1 MYDIAPTDELL
12 MKPPWYE
19 GEFECSVGAWT
30 VETRGGGESAKG
42 KDGKGSSHGGTF
54 GVLTANWGGKWT
66 DDDLHA
72 HMQRDLKS
80 SSCQFLVIQEASVD
94 LLEYVQQDAGL
105 LHLLREDGA
114 QRPPA
119 RFIGV
124 RGPEEGDS
132 LMICGRESL
141 VSGMRLLVFHRTRDG
156 SYTHTNKRTKEKK
169 DKTAVS
175 RIMVASAKMRFW
187 RTPR

>member
-1 MYDIAPTDELL
+1 
-12 MKPPWYE
+12 
-19 GEFECSVGAWT
+19 
-30 VETRGGGESAKG
+30 
-42 KDGKGSSHGGTF
+42 
-54 GVLTANWGGKWT
+54 
-66 DDDLHA
+66 
-72 HMQRDLKS
+72 MQRDLKS

-105 LHLLREDGA
+105 LHSLREDGA

-141 VSGMRLLVFHRTRDG
+141 VSGMRLLVFHRTKDG
-156 SYTHTNKRTKEKK
+156 TYTHTNKRTKEKK

-175 RIMVASAKMRFW
+175 RIMIASAKMRFW
-187 RTPR
+187 RTRGSGEADSDDQDFDELRFANVHLNYKTAKKELHAGGESYKHFWGLLARYLEMSSRDTLILSAMLGSS